1 LNSRVRFG
9 LIGCGAAGK
18 IHARAILASDHTQ
31 LSWVCD
37 TDARAA
43 RALGE
48 RWGIPW
54 TVEPD
59 RLFESAG
66 IEAVSIATPHHTH
79 FGIAVQAAQAG
90 KHILLEKPFTLR
102 TSEAV
107 QLVRLCAEAGVAV
120 MPWLE
125 RRYLPFVERARE
137 IVAGGVLGKIVYTRT
152 CTLGYKPRA
161 YWEYGMRL
169 EEYPSAWRGALAL
182 SGGGILLM
190 NAVHQI
196 DLMSYISGLTVTE
209 VIGRTASLYHEVEV
223 EDLALVLLRYATGAL
238 GVAEASCST
247 YGQGQFP
254 IENPADAIMGVDG
267 SLQLG
272 IPLKWYDRI
281 RFAQSCDYP
290 KMSVTDMKIRLL
302 DDFVRHLREGT
313 PMRCRPEDAIAALG
327 LIEAAYQSAASGKPV
342 QLPAPSIS
350 GESGQTR

>member
-1 LNSRVRFG
+1 LSSRVKFG

-18 IHARAILASDHTQ
+18 IHARAILGSDSTR
-31 LSWVCD
+31 LCWVCD
-37 TDARAA
+37 ADERAA

-54 TVEPD
+54 TAEPD
-59 RLFESAG
+59 RLFENDG
-66 IEAVSIATPHHTH
+66 IEAISIATPHYTH
-79 FGIAVQAAQAG
+79 LGIAMRAAQAG

-102 TSEAV
+102 TSEAT
-107 QLVRLCAEAGVAV
+107 QLVRACAEAGVMIV
-120 MPWLE
+120 PWLE
-125 RRYLPFVERARE
+125 RRYLPFVDRARE
-137 IVAGGVLGKIVYTRT
+137 IVAGGVLGKIVYTRI

-161 YWEYGMRL
+161 YWAYGMRM
-169 EEYPSAWRGALAL
+169 EEYPSAWRGSREL

-196 DLMSYISGLTVTE
+196 DLMSYISGLAVTE

-223 EDLALVLLRYATGAL
+223 EDQAVVLLRYATGAL
-238 GVAEASCST
+238 GVVEASCCT
-247 YGQGQFP
+247 YGQSQFP

-272 IPLKWYDRI
+272 IPLKWFDRI

-290 KMSVTDMKIRLL
+290 KMSVTDMKTRLL

-313 PMRCRPEDAIAALG
+313 PMRCRPEDAIEALAV
-327 LIEAAYQSAASGKPV
+327 IEAAYQSAASGNPV
-342 QLPAPSIS
+342 PIAGNAP
-350 GESGQTR
+350 